1 MHIEDTQNNGL
12 TPHRHKIHTDTQ
24 EGGFI
29 SEEQEIYMD
38 DTQGTHRPKDREQ
51 KMHTQNIVTEDKMMH
66 QKSDKEMHM
75 EYTQEP
81 KIKK

>member
-24 EGGFI
+24 EGEFI
-29 SEEQEIYMD
+29 SEEQD

-51 KMHTQNIVTEDKMMH
+51 KMHTQNIVTQDKM
-66 QKSDKEMHM
+66 
-75 EYTQEP
+75 
-81 KIKK
+81 IKKVTRKCTWNTHRNQK